1 MIDSFTDFNK
11 MRFDF
16 KAAFHQVVDN
26 PDPNVYFLSEMK
38 LKLNESIDN
47 CLVSDLESKH
57 ATPKQKIRCFGS
69 GTLDLT
75 ISK

>member
-1 MIDSFTDFNK
+1 

-38 LKLNESIDN
+38 LKLNESIN
-47 CLVSDLESKH
+47 ISLVSMQHQSK
-57 ATPKQKIRCFGS
+57 K
-69 GTLDLT
+69 LDVLVQGPLT

>member
-1 MIDSFTDFNK
+1 
-11 MRFDF
+11 MRIDF
-16 KAAFHQVVDN
+16 KAAFHHVVDN
-26 PDPNVYFLSEMK
+26 PYPNVYFLSEMK